1 MVEPGPEE
9 QEDEEVDA
17 TDGAGDSEPEEQAKG
32 PRQRD
37 FQASAVQNLQ
47 RARKSVSSPDAEV
60 SPRANMLVQSAVA
73 WALLDL
79 ADAVRSH
86 APAAEGEPDE

>member
-1 MVEPGPEE
+1 M
-9 QEDEEVDA
+9 A
-17 TDGAGDSEPEEQAKG
+17 EPEPEDQEVEEAAETADESEQLEGQEKE

-37 FQASAVQNLQ
+37 FQGSAVQNLQ
-47 RARKSVSSPDAEV
+47 RARKSVTSPDAEV

-86 APAAEGEPDE
+86 GQPAEAEPDE

>member
-1 MVEPGPEE
+1 VVEPEDQEVEE
-9 QEDEEVDA
+9 TAEAAD
-17 TDGAGDSEPEEQAKG
+17 EPEEVEGQAKSG
-32 PRQRD
+32 RRQRD
-37 FQASAVQNLQ
+37 FQGSAVQSLQ

-60 SPRANMLVQSAVA
+60 TPRATMLVQSAVA

-86 APAAEGEPDE
+86 GQPAEGEPDE

>member
-1 MVEPGPEE
+1 
-9 QEDEEVDA
+9 
-17 TDGAGDSEPEEQAKG
+17 
-32 PRQRD
+32 
-37 FQASAVQNLQ
+37 
-47 RARKSVSSPDAEV
+47 V

-86 APAAEGEPDE
+86 GQAEGEPDE